1 VTSVAAEPRRTGI
14 RWGRL
19 ARRHAWTVGVYVL
32 LLGLILYWRTI
43 PAAWGTFDVQSLAI
57 DALPFAFAAMAQA
70 VVIISGGIDLSIGSM
85 MSLVNVVS
93 AKYMVENA
101 TTLQTVSFREAI
113 LLSLVLIVG
122 AGLAGALT
130 GLIITVTKVADIIV
144 TLAMLFVWG
153 GAALAVMQIPGGGAP
168 LEFTKLAI
176 GYTLTPW
183 LPSGLVILAVVVVLV
198 WLPIRWRKPGLAL
211 YAIGSSRNASF
222 LAGIS
227 VAWTR
232 IGAYALG
239 SALAAMG
246 GLALTATSGIGDALS
261 GQYYTLNSVA
271 AVVLGGVALVGG
283 VGGLVGPIA
292 AAFVLTLVKSIMIL
306 KGVDQNWAQV
316 IQGTLIVLVV
326 MIGGLALR
334 QRGKNP

>member
-1 VTSVAAEPRRTGI
+1 MTSVATAERIRSGV

-19 ARRHAWTVGVYVL
+19 ARRHAWTAGVYVL
-32 LLGLILYWRTI
+32 LVGLILYWSTI
-43 PAAWGTFDVQSLAI
+43 PAEWGTFDVQSLAI

-85 MSLVNVVS
+85 MGLINVLS
-93 AKYMVENA
+93 AKYMFDTPTGQA
-101 TTLQTVSFREAI
+101 VSMREAVVI
-113 LLSLVLIVG
+113 AFVLIVG
-122 AGLAGALT
+122 AALAGALT
-130 GLIITVTKVADIIV
+130 GLIITVTGVADIIV

-168 LEFTKLAI
+168 LEFTKLAV

-183 LPSGLVILAVVVVLV
+183 LPTGIVIIAAVVLLV
-198 WLPIRWRKPGLAL
+198 WVPIRWRKPGLAL

-222 LAGIS
+222 LSGIS
-227 VAWTR
+227 VARTR

-239 SALAAMG
+239 SAFAALG

-283 VGGLVGPIA
+283 VGGLIGPIA

-334 QRGKNP
+334 QRGKHP